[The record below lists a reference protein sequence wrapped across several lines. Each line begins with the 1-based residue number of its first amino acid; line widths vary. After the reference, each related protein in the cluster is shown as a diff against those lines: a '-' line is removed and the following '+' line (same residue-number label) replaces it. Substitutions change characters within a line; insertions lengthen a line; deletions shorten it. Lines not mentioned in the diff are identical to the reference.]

1 VNGHSLSPP
10 NVRET
15 RFECILRDRPQS
27 SVQRCNQVEAQPKPF
42 APVAVALRQNAKD
55 FHAADYV
62 FHHELLPGKLTVLLL
77 LLFTERVPFAP
88 FVGCLAI
95 GMEFGNPQ
103 IATVCEALGLRQQ
116 RRSALAKQLEI
127 MLLAVAERR
136 R

>member
-1 VNGHSLSPP
+1 
-10 NVRET
+10 
-15 RFECILRDRPQS
+15 
-27 SVQRCNQVEAQPKPF
+27 
-42 APVAVALRQNAKD
+42 
-55 FHAADYV
+55 V

-77 LLFTERVPFAP
+77 LLFTEQVQFAP